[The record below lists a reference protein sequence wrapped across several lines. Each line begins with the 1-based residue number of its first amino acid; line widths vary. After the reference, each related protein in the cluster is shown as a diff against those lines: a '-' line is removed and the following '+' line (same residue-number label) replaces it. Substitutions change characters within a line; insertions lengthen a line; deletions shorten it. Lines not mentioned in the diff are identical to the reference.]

1 MTSNRHIPLA
11 VQLWSVRTEMARDP
25 AGTLQQLAAM
35 GYTGIE
41 TAGTYDLSGEQFRA
55 LLDSAGLQC
64 VGMHV
69 GLDALEG
76 DALAATIAMAG
87 ALGTDR
93 LIVPSADLD
102 NLATTIDR
110 LNQAHAQAKQAGL
123 RVGFHNHAREFDLV
137 DGTTIF
143 DRIMS
148 GTPADF
154 LVQVDIGWA
163 AAAGQDL
170 PALLRNYAARIET
183 PHIKEFSHTTPTA
196 PVGAGEIDWP
206 NIFDLLERETAVQ
219 WYVIEHEQHAVGPL
233 ESVGACL
240 ANIRQLGR

>member
-1 MTSNRHIPLA
+1 ML
-11 VQLWSVRTEMARDP
+11 
-25 AGTLQQLAAM
+25 
-35 GYTGIE
+35 
-41 TAGTYDLSGEQFRA
+41 FR
-55 LLDSAGLQC
+55 S
-64 VGMHV
+64 
-69 GLDALEG
+69 
-76 DALAATIAMAG
+76 
-87 ALGTDR
+87 LGTDR

-102 NLATTIDR
+102 NLTSTIDR

-143 DRIMS
+143 DRILTS
-148 GTPADF
+148 TTADF

-170 PALLRNYAARIET
+170 SALLRNYAARIET
-183 PHIKEFSHTTPTA
+183 PHIKEFSRTTPTA

-233 ESVGACL
+233 E
-240 ANIRQLGR
+240 IGRAHV